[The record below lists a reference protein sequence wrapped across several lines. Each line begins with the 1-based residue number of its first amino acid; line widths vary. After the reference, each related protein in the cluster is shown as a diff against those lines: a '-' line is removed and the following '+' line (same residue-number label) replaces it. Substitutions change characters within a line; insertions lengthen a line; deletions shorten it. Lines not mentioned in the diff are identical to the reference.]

1 MELERAGGQRVDGD
15 RGVKRMSLD
24 MFAAPQLPRIL
35 IIEDE
40 AILALLLEEFLT
52 DAGFEVAG
60 VAGRLETALGLIKRG
75 VFDAAIVDANL
86 AGVSS
91 GPAAL
96 ALSAVGIPFVV
107 VSGYLPEQ
115 QPRAFSGAL
124 CLQKPCR
131 PDDLIQALRG
141 LLPVQSAIASS

>member
-1 MELERAGGQRVDGD
+1 MEPERAGGQRIDGD
-15 RGVKRMSLD
+15 RGAKRMSPD
-24 MFAAPQLPRIL
+24 MAMFATPPLPRIL

-40 AILALLLEEFLT
+40 AILALILEEFLT

-60 VAGRLETALGLIKRG
+60 VAGRLEAALALIKQG
-75 VFDAAIVDANL
+75 AFDAAIVDANL

-96 ALSAVGIPFVV
+96 ALSAIGVPFLV

-141 LLPVQSAIASS
+141 LLRG

>member
-1 MELERAGGQRVDGD
+1 
-15 RGVKRMSLD
+15 MSPD
-24 MFAAPQLPRIL
+24 MALFATPPLPRIL

-40 AILALLLEEFLT
+40 AILALILEEFLT

-60 VAGRLETALGLIKRG
+60 IAGRLEVALALIERG

-115 QPRAFSGAL
+115 QPAAFSGAL

-141 LLPVQSAIASS
+141 LLRVQ